1 MALSNFD
8 GETFVAFIDIS
19 GFKKLMQKNQAKNA
33 LDLFYKTGYNLIKD
47 QQSTHKI
54 EGLFISDC
62 GILFVNNL
70 NDEPNLVQDLTSL
83 LQMINTINRRMLN
96 ENFMLVSSIAYG
108 KFKYQNRFE
117 IQNIEKNA
125 IYGDAYVDVVT
136 DIEGNYRKIEPG
148 ECRLIA
154 KSLPPDIKE
163 IIENQSADMF
173 NLVKRKKNRDN
184 YYYYYWMCETEND
197 IERINR
203 DYHKSTDAKYDI
215 ILKSLKQGRNSAR
228 YKV

>member
-19 GFKKLMQKNQAKNA
+19 GFKKLMQKDEAINA
-33 LDLFYKTGYNLIKD
+33 LELFYKTGYNLIKD
-47 QQSTHKI
+47 QQLSHKI
-54 EGLFISDC
+54 EGLFVSDC

-70 NDEPNLVQDLTSL
+70 NDKSNLEQDLTSL
-83 LQMINTINRRMLN
+83 LQMIKSINRRMLD
-96 ENFMLVSSIAYG
+96 EDFMLVSSIAFG

-117 IQNIEKNA
+117 IQNIEKND
-125 IYGDAYVDVVT
+125 ICGDAYVDVVT
-136 DIEGNYRKIEPG
+136 DIEGNYRKIESG

-154 KSLPPDIKE
+154 KRLPPGIKK
-163 IIENQSADMF
+163 IIEKQSGDMF
-173 NLVKRKKNRDN
+173 NLVKKKNTNRDY

-197 IERINR
+197 IKRINR

-215 ILKSLKQGRNSAR
+215 ILKSLKQGCNST
-228 YKV
+228 